1 MTQQVIV
8 PFRLGTKFNSHKVH
22 NPDCDILEGHI
33 DEDTTLTYGVYVKGP
48 KKGQEFCEYYSGEN
62 YCVRSKKRSYS
73 RMWSPVNIPVK
84 YFTLWQLLRST
95 YETLPK

>member
-1 MTQQVIV
+1 MTNVVI
-8 PFRLGTKFNSHKVH
+8 PFNGTIFRSHKNH
-22 NPDCDILEGHI
+22 NPQCDILEGHI